1 MSIYVHITE
10 FLFRPEVYKEALENA
25 DYCHIDELKKY
36 ILAKPGKQVQ
46 RTPDYLR
53 STGRR

>member
-1 MSIYVHITE
+1 M
-10 FLFRPEVYKEALENA
+10 YKEALENA